1 VYFVYIL
8 YCPVTELSYVG
19 QTDNLILRYYRHR
32 DGKSRWTS
40 RMRDPIVVH
49 WEAFDKLR
57 VQFRDGRLVVG
68 DVPRCALEFL
78 PHPFVGLSVGSPHT
92 NVDACVPP
100 FFEHEVRSKIALK
113 DFDSNDASVA
123 PRQHLDGRHE

>member
-49 WEAFDKLR
+49 WEAFDKRGEAMKREKYYKGGSGFR
-57 VQFRDGRLVVG
+57 VRQELVNQFLEDG
-68 DVPRCALEFL
+68 DCS
-78 PHPFVGLSVGSPHT
+78 SVG
-92 NVDACVPP
+92 
-100 FFEHEVRSKIALK
+100 
-113 DFDSNDASVA
+113 
-123 PRQHLDGRHE
+123 